1 MPVNKLPGADD
12 EVLSIEILVGGQRL
26 KDQYTPTAI
35 EIDRNMN
42 KVGTAKIS
50 FWLPIGDGDN
60 RTFEMSE
67 SSDMVPGSKIEIKL
81 GYVNSK
87 STAFSGIIVNV
98 GIKNIGDDINELV
111 LRCSDNAVKM
121 TMGCRSAYYN
131 EQQDSAII
139 NAVIGKHGLT
149 AKVDS
154 TSYTHPQVI
163 QYQANDWDFIRTR
176 AEANGLLVYTDKD
189 TVFVQKPI
197 SSGASVLKINF
208 EENVFSYDLS
218 MEARQQE
225 TTVTCKAWD
234 LKTQAIVEGK
244 SKEPSNS
251 TPGNIK
257 PKDLGGEIGFV
268 ETELATTAPLD
279 KNELKAWAEAHLLI
293 ARLNALQGTITVQG
307 STLPQL
313 NTMVALSGFGKK
325 FNGDAL
331 VTSLRHYVRD
341 GNWETTVGFGLPA
354 TLAATQ
360 PSVSAPAAGGLL
372 PAIHGLQNGTVKK
385 IHEDPDGQC
394 RIQVDVP
401 VIEPTGTGIWARMA
415 HFYATNGKGSFFLP
429 EVGDE
434 VILGFLNEDP
444 RFPVILGMLY
454 SSKLKAPY
462 TPDQKNSIKAIV
474 TKNDLIIEL
483 NDEDKVLTI
492 KTPGKNSFTLSDKDK
507 SITLVDQNGNKIEMN
522 SSGISLDSAKDI
534 NIKAKGSITLD
545 ATGKIGATSSGGDI
559 ALEGLNVNAKAKIAF
574 SAQGSASAELKAS
587 GQTTVKGAMVMIN

>member
-1 MPVNKLPGADD
+1 MPAKQVAGAED
-12 EVLSIEILVGGQRL
+12 EVLSIEILVDGQRL
-26 KDQYTPTAI
+26 KDHYTPTSI

-42 KVGTAKIS
+42 KIGTAKIS

-67 SSDMVPGSKIEIKL
+67 SSDMVPGNKIEIKL
-81 GYVNSK
+81 GYVNDK
-87 STAFSGIIVNV
+87 TTAFSGKIVNV
-98 GIKNIGDDINELV
+98 GIKNIDQEFNELV
-111 LRCSDNAVKM
+111 LKCSDNAVKM
-121 TMGCRSAYYN
+121 TMGCRSAYYQ

-139 NAVIGKHGLT
+139 SAVIGEHSLT

-154 TSYTHPQVI
+154 TTYTHPQIV

-176 AEANGLLVYTDKD
+176 AEANGLLVFTDSD

-197 SSGASVLKINF
+197 SSGASVLKIDF
-208 EENVFSYDLS
+208 EENVFSYELS
-218 MEARQQE
+218 IEARQQE

-244 SKEPSNS
+244 STEPSNS

-257 PKDLGGEIGFV
+257 PKELGGKIGFTA
-268 ETELATTAPLD
+268 TELATTAPLD
-279 KNELKAWAEAHLLI
+279 KNELTAWADAHLLMS
-293 ARLNALQGTITVQG
+293 RLNAINGTITLQG
-307 STLPQL
+307 STLPKL
-313 NTMVALSGFGKK
+313 NTIVTLSGFGQR
-325 FNGDAL
+325 FNGDAM

-341 GNWETTVGFGLPA
+341 GNWETTLGFGLPA
-354 TLAATQ
+354 AWVAGQ

-372 PAIHGLQNGTVKK
+372 PAMHGLQNGTVKK
-385 IHEDPDGQC
+385 IDTDPNGQF

-401 VIEPTGTGIWARMA
+401 VIEPTGKGIWARMA

-444 RFPVILGMLY
+444 RFPVILGMFY

-462 TPDQKNSIKAIV
+462 TPDKENSIKAIV
-474 TKNDLIIEL
+474 TKNGLTLEM
-483 NDEDKVLTI
+483 NDKDKVLTI
-492 KTPGKNSFTLSDKDK
+492 KTPGNNIFTLSDKDK
-507 SITLVDQNGNKIEMN
+507 SITLVDQNNNKVEMT
-522 SSGISLDSAKDI
+522 SSGISLNSPKDI
-534 NIKAKGSITLD
+534 NIKAMGSITLD
-545 ATGKIGATSSGGDI
+545 ATDKINISSKADI
-559 ALEGLNVNAKAKIAF
+559 SLDGLNVNAKAKIAF

-587 GQTTVKGAMVMIN
+587 GQTTVKGAIVMIN